1 MTGWRDQRARRPAA
15 APGVRTRADW
25 RGLLELAGKCAA
37 DADRNDGGE
46 QAMRRRAEL
55 ANRINVAKPDLFERE
70 AGAATADVAK
80 GFIRITRAFA
90 RRETVEAL
98 RRDMAAMVSDGAAFL
113 DQRLTQLATDDFN
126 RAHAGRPEV
135 WG

>member
-1 MTGWRDQRARRPAA
+1 MTGWRSEQVRRA
-15 APGVRTRADW
+15 APKFGVRSRADW

-37 DADRNDGGE
+37 DADRSDGGE
-46 QAMRRRAEL
+46 EAMRRRAEL

-126 RAHAGRPEV
+126 RAHVGRPEV